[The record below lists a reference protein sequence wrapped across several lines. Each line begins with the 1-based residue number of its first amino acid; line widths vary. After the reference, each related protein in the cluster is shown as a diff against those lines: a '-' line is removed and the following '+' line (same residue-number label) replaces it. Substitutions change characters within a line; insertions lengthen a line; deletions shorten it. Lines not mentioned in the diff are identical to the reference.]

1 MVRGVAR
8 VLLAAVLAA
17 VLAGCNNSGNGESQT
32 TNDVKKS
39 PTGGASVS
47 SVPNVRNS
55 GEVVSPSGGPG

>member
-1 MVRGVAR
+1 MSRRVPR
-8 VLLAAVLAA
+8 VLVAAVLAV

-47 SVPNVRNS
+47 SGPDVRNS
-55 GEVVSPSGGPG
+55 AEVVSPSGGPG